1 MANTSTPA
9 SLRLCAGRVTSS
21 CDFPSVSKIPILGT
35 PGLDPDSGLKLFSR
49 IKVRAK
55 PEKNK
60 AAMINDLETVVSVF
74 HPLIFE
80 I

>member
-55 PEKNK
+55 PEKK
-60 AAMINDLETVVSVF
+60 SWSDHLLA
-74 HPLIFE
+74 
-80 I
+80 